1 MLVLTIVSPT
11 YPVEIV
17 FTLIEREREQLLY
30 FHDNLTLF
38 WNTAVMGVFHSS
50 FLAQAVI

>member
-38 WNTAVMGVFHSS
+38 WNTAVMGVFRSS